1 MNTYKSI
8 PASSFRSLALVALLS
23 LLGSAQALA
32 DPQGT
37 RSVKVGYG
45 DLDLATQAGAATLYH
60 RIRGAARQVCG
71 YEGTTFTD
79 RAIWKGC
86 FDRAVD
92 HAVATVNSPQLTAL
106 HSGKSPSVTAMLGK

>member
-8 PASSFRSLALVALLS
+8 PASSFRSLALVALLG

-32 DPQGT
+32 GDGM
-37 RSVKVGYG
+37 RSVKVGYA
-45 DLDLATQAGAATLYH
+45 DLDLSTQAGAATLYS

-71 YEGTTFTD
+71 YEGSTFTD
-79 RAIWKGC
+79 KAIWKGC
-86 FDRAVD
+86 FDGAVD
-92 HAVATVNSPQLTAL
+92 HAVAIVNSPRLTAL